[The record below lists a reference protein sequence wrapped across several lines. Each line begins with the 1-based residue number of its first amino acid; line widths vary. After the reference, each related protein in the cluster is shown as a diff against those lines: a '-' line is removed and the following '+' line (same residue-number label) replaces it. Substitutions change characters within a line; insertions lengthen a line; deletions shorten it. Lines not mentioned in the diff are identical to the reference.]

1 MHALKDRCLFYS
13 FVGEVPVPPI
23 LGTKLPFFNL
33 RNKEQEHK
41 KLSLLGA
48 NLHWYRCSL
57 YAKTLAKVIS
67 SYNVCSFLSFLI
79 KRDLVKIFDTAVF
92 ITSDHIIKQSH
103 SKTYT
108 KHFRKK

>member
-1 MHALKDRCLFYS
+1 M
-13 FVGEVPVPPI
+13 PPI

-79 KRDLVKIFDTAVF
+79 KRDLGKIFDTAVF
-92 ITSDHIIKQSH
+92 ITSDHIISLILRLILNISEKNNAV
-103 SKTYT
+103 TNT
-108 KHFRKK
+108 DPDFLAV